1 MSITLAKT
9 AGFCFG
15 VARAVQTVDD
25 FLAKGQKVCTLGPL
39 IHNPSFI
46 DELRSN
52 GVLVVDSPDDVPEGY
67 ILVLRTHGVEKH
79 IITQLEEKGIPYHD
93 ATCPFVEKIRKIV
106 DSESAGNI
114 PVLIAGDPQHP
125 EVIGI
130 RSCCHGESFVFSSD
144 ADLTATMDMYAS
156 KYDISPILVSQ
167 TTFNSQELKKSLKN
181 QKLLCTN
188 PKIFDTICS
197 ATSRRQEE
205 AVELAKRNDMM
216 IVVGGR
222 NSSNTAKLTSLC
234 SEICETHQIETA
246 EELYA
251 IDFSGKRDI
260 GLTAGASTPVRIIKE
275 VQKTMSDII
284 NENNVSAVESEGHAP
299 VTAADTTEDWSF
311 EQGLEESYKNL
322 NNNQTVVGVVMHI
335 APNEIQVDIGRK
347 QTGIIPLDEYSADPT
362 ANHMKE
368 LKVGDE
374 LNLFIMKTNDVEGTI
389 LLSKK
394 RFDEKKH
401 REEIEQAAKDGAIL
415 EGTVVEVISK
425 GLIVFSN
432 GIRVFVPASLST
444 VPRNG
449 RLEDML
455 NKTVSFKVIEF
466 DRRRRGAVG
475 SIREAAKELRKASQA
490 KFWETAAVEDRFT
503 GTVVS
508 LTDFGAF
515 VDLGGDVV
523 GMIHRSE
530 LSWKRIKHPSD
541 VVSVGDV
548 VDVYIKA
555 LDTEKKKISLGY
567 KRTEDNPW
575 EILKRDY
582 PIGGEYEVKIVSL
595 TTFGAFAEL
604 FPGMEGLIHISQISY
619 ERIAKPQD
627 VLSIGDVVKVKLLDV
642 DFEKKHISLSIK
654 ALLEAPVKEVVEE
667 VEEEVDDAPVTM
679 SIDEMIA
686 KAKENE
692 AAAAAEEAEEVTE

>member
-1 MSITLAKT
+1 MTVKLAQT

-15 VARAVQTVDD
+15 VARAVQTVEQ
-25 FLAKGQKVCTLGPL
+25 FLEQGTPVCTLGPL
-39 IHNPSFI
+39 IHNPLFI
-46 DELRSN
+46 AQLEER
-52 GVLVVDSPDDVPEGY
+52 GAKVVNRIEDVPDGY
-67 ILVLRTHGVEKH
+67 TLVLRTHGVERD
-79 IITQLEEKGIPYHD
+79 IIEHLQKSNIRYYD

-106 DSESAGNI
+106 HKESLDGS
-114 PVLIAGDPQHP
+114 PVLIAGDAGHP
-125 EVIGI
+125 EVVGI
-130 RSCCHGESFVFSSD
+130 RSCCNAESFVFENND
-144 ADLTATMDMYAS
+144 ALNLLIDELKQKCEKT
-156 KYDISPILVSQ
+156 PIIVSQ
-167 TTFNSQELKKSLKN
+167 TTFNSIELKKSLKN
-181 QKLLCTN
+181 PKLLCTN

-197 ATSRRQEE
+197 ATSKRQEE
-205 AVELAKRNDMM
+205 AIALAAESDCM
-216 IVVGGR
+216 IVVGGK
-222 NSSNTAKLTSLC
+222 NSSNTAKLTQLC
-234 SEICETHQIETA
+234 GKICKTYQIESA
-246 EELYA
+246 EELHK
-251 IDFSGKRDI
+251 IDFSGMQSI
-260 GLTAGASTPVRIIKE
+260 GLTAGASTPVCIIKE

-284 NENNVSAVESEGHAP
+284 NENAVPAVESEGHALN
-299 VTAADTTEDWSF
+299 VAAEATEDWSF

-322 NNNQTVVGVVMHI
+322 NYSQTVMGVVMHI
-335 APNEIQVDIGRK
+335 SPNEIQVDIGRK
-347 QTGIIPLDEYSADPT
+347 QTGIIPLDEYSADPS
-362 ANHMKE
+362 ANPMKE

-374 LNLFIMKTNDVEGTI
+374 IELFIMKTNDVEGTI

-394 RFDEKKH
+394 RLDEKK
-401 REEIEQAAKDGAIL
+401 RRAEIEQAAKDGAIL

-432 GIRVFVPASLST
+432 GFRVFIPASLST

-449 RLEDML
+449 RLEEML
-455 NKTVSFKVIEF
+455 DKTVVFKVIEF
-466 DRRRRGAVG
+466 DRRRGAVG
-475 SIREAAKELRKASQA
+475 SIRDAAREQNKAAQA

-515 VDLGGDVV
+515 VDLGGNVV

-530 LSWKRIKHPSD
+530 LSWKRIKHPSEI
-541 VVSVGDV
+541 VNVGDV
-548 VDVYIKA
+548 VDVYIKG

-582 PIGGEYEVKIVSL
+582 PVGSDFDVKIVSL
-595 TTFGAFAEL
+595 TTFGAFAEI
-604 FPGMEGLIHISQISY
+604 FPGMEGLIHISEISY

-627 VLSIGDVVKVKLLDV
+627 VLSIGQTVRVQLLKV

-654 ALLEAPVKEVVEE
+654 ALLEAPVKEVEE
-667 VEEEVDDAPVTM
+667 VVEEEVDDAPITM

-692 AAAAAEEAEEVTE
+692 AAEAAAAEEVTAE

>member
-1 MSITLAKT
+1 MTIKLAKT

-15 VARAVQTVDD
+15 VARAVDTVED
-25 FLAKGQKVCTLGPL
+25 FLRQGKPVCTLGPL
-39 IHNPSFI
+39 IHNPLFI
-46 DELRSN
+46 ADLEKR
-52 GVLVVDSPDDVPEGY
+52 GAKVVSSIDDVPQGY
-67 ILVLRTHGVEKH
+67 ILVLRTHGVDRN
-79 IITQLEEKGIPYHD
+79 IINQLQERNIPFYD

-106 DSESAGNI
+106 DEESKAGN
-114 PVLIAGDPQHP
+114 PVLIAGDENHP
-125 EVIGI
+125 EVVGI
-130 RSCCHGESFVFSSD
+130 RSCCHADSFVFENN
-144 ADLTATMDMYAS
+144 AALTNVMNTSLKKCD
-156 KYDISPILVSQ
+156 KSPIVVSQ
-167 TTFNSQELKKSLKN
+167 TTFNSLELKKSLKN
-181 QKLLCTN
+181 ANLLCTN

-205 AVELAKRNDMM
+205 AIQLAKESDLM

-222 NSSNTAKLTSLC
+222 NSSNTAKLTQLC
-234 SEICETHQIETA
+234 SQLCPTYQIESA
-246 EELYA
+246 EELKQ
-251 IDFSGKRDI
+251 IKFSNLQTI
-260 GLTAGASTPVRIIKE
+260 GLTAGASTPVCIIKE

-284 NENNVSAVESEGHAP
+284 NENAVLAVESEGHAP
-299 VTAADTTEDWSF
+299 EVAAEATEDWSF

-322 NNNQTVVGVVMHI
+322 NYSQTVMGVVMHI

-347 QTGIIPLDEYSADPT
+347 QTGIIPLDEYSADPS
-362 ANHMKE
+362 ADPMKE

-374 LNLFIMKTNDVEGTI
+374 IELFIMKTNDAEGTI

-394 RFDEKKH
+394 RLDEKK
-401 REEIEQAAKDGAIL
+401 RRAEIEQAAKDGAIL

-425 GLIVFSN
+425 GLIVYSN
-432 GIRVFVPASLST
+432 GFRVFIPASLST

-449 RLEDML
+449 RLEEML
-455 NKTVSFKVIEF
+455 DKAVSFKVIDF
-466 DRRRRGAVG
+466 DRRRGAVG
-475 SIREAAKELRKASQA
+475 SIRDAARELNKASQA

-515 VDLGGDVV
+515 VDLGGNVV

-530 LSWKRIKHPSD
+530 LSWKRIKHPSEI
-541 VVSVGDV
+541 VSVGDV

-582 PIGGEYEVKIVSL
+582 PVGSDFDVKIVSL
-595 TTFGAFAEL
+595 TTFGAFAEI
-604 FPGMEGLIHISQISY
+604 FPGMEGLIHISEISH

-627 VLSIGDVVKVKLLDV
+627 VLSIGETVRVQLIKV

-654 ALLEAPVKEVVEE
+654 ALLEAPVKEVVIEE
-667 VEEEVDDAPVTM
+667 EEEVDDAPVTM

-692 AAAAAEEAEEVTE
+692 AAEAAAAEEVAE

>member
-1 MSITLAKT
+1 MSIHLAKT

-15 VARAVQTVDD
+15 VARAVQAVED
-25 FLAKGQKVCTLGPL
+25 FIAKNIPVCTLGPL
-39 IHNPSFI
+39 IHNPDFVH
-46 DELRSN
+46 ELEDR
-52 GVLVVDSPDDVPEGY
+52 GVKVVEDIHDIPDGY
-67 ILVLRTHGVEKH
+67 TLILRTHGVAKE
-79 IITQLEEKGIPYHD
+79 IIDELIQNNIPFYD
-93 ATCPFVEKIRKIV
+93 ATCPFVEKIRRIV
-106 DSESAGNI
+106 SKESQDGS
-114 PVLIAGDPQHP
+114 PVIIAGDQKHP
-125 EVIGI
+125 EVVGI
-130 RSCCHGESFVFSSD
+130 RSCCQSDSFVFSDNEELSV
-144 ADLTATMDMYAS
+144 LMDGYVN
-156 KYDISPILVSQ
+156 KYDISPIVVSQ
-167 TTFNSQELKKSLKN
+167 TTFSAPELKKSLKN
-181 QKLLCTN
+181 PKLLCTN

-197 ATSRRQEE
+197 ATALRQEE
-205 AVELAKRNDMM
+205 AVQIAQECDIM
-216 IVVGGR
+216 IVVGGS

-234 SEICETHQIETA
+234 SAICTTYQIENA
-246 EELYA
+246 DQLHS
-251 IDFSGKRDI
+251 IDFKSMRNI

-284 NENNVSAVESEGHAP
+284 NENAVPAVESEGHAP
-299 VTAADTTEDWSF
+299 EVAAEATEDWTF

-322 NNNQTVVGVVMHI
+322 NYSQTVIGVVMHI

-362 ANHMKE
+362 ADPMKD

-374 LNLFIMKTNDVEGTI
+374 LELFIMKTNDVEGTI

-394 RFDEKKH
+394 RLDEKKR

-425 GLIVFSN
+425 GLIVYSN
-432 GIRVFVPASLST
+432 GFRVFVPASLST

-449 RLEDML
+449 RLEEML
-455 NKTVSFKVIEF
+455 DKVVSFKVIEF
-466 DRRRRGAVG
+466 DRRRGAVG
-475 SIREAAKELRKASQA
+475 SIRDAVREKNKECQA
-490 KFWETAAVEDRFT
+490 KFWESAAVGDRCT

-515 VDLGGDVV
+515 VDLGGNVV

-530 LSWKRIKHPSD
+530 LSWKRIKHPSEI
-541 VVSVGDV
+541 VSIGDV
-548 VDVYIKA
+548 VDVYIKG

-567 KRTEDNPW
+567 KKTEDNPW

-582 PIGGEYEVKIVSL
+582 PVGSDFEVKIVSL
-595 TTFGAFAEL
+595 TTFGAFAEI
-604 FPGMEGLIHISQISY
+604 FPGMEGLIHISEISH

-627 VLSIGDVVKVKLLDV
+627 VLSIGETVRVQLIKV
-642 DFEKKHISLSIK
+642 DFEKKHISLSVK
-654 ALLEAPVKEVVEE
+654 ALLEAPVKEEVVVE
-667 VEEEVDDAPVTM
+667 EEEVDDAPVTM

-692 AAAAAEEAEEVTE
+692 AAAAADAAEDAE

>member
-1 MSITLAKT
+1 MNIKLAET

-15 VARAVQTVDD
+15 VDRAVKMVEDLLLQG
-25 FLAKGQKVCTLGPL
+25 KKVCTLGPL
-39 IHNPSFI
+39 IHNPLFI
-46 DELRSN
+46 AELESR
-52 GVLVVDSPDDVPEGY
+52 GAKVVNSIDDVPDDH
-67 ILVLRTHGVEKH
+67 ILVLRTHGVERG
-79 IITQLEEKGIPYHD
+79 IIEDLTKRNKEFID

-106 DSESAGNI
+106 DRESKDGT
-114 PVLIAGDPQHP
+114 PVLIAGDKNHP

-130 RSCCHGESFVFSSD
+130 ISCCNSDSYVFGND
-144 ADLTATMDMYAS
+144 EELNVLLEHELVNCD
-156 KYDISPILVSQ
+156 KSPIVVSQ
-167 TTFNSQELKKSLKN
+167 TTFSSPALKKSLKN
-181 QKLLCTN
+181 AKLLCTN

-205 AVELAKRNDMM
+205 AVEIAGRSDLM

-222 NSSNTAKLTSLC
+222 NSSNTAKLTQLC
-234 SEICETHQIETA
+234 SELCPTVQIESA
-246 EELYA
+246 EELNKSL
-251 IDFSGKRDI
+251 FRGVRNI
-260 GLTAGASTPVRIIKE
+260 GLTAGASTPVCIIKE

-284 NENNVSAVESEGHAP
+284 NENAVQAVESEGHALN
-299 VTAADTTEDWSF
+299 VAAEATEDWSF

-322 NNNQTVVGVVMHI
+322 NYSQTVMGVVMHI

-347 QTGIIPLDEYSADPT
+347 QTGIIPLDEYSADPS
-362 ANHMKE
+362 ANPMKE

-374 LNLFIMKTNDVEGTI
+374 IELFIMKTNDVEGTV
-389 LLSKK
+389 LLSKN
-394 RFDEKKH
+394 RLDEKK
-401 REEIEQAAKDGAIL
+401 RRAQIEQAAKDGAIL

-425 GLIVFSN
+425 GLIVYSN
-432 GIRVFVPASLST
+432 GFRVFIPASLST

-449 RLEDML
+449 RLEEML
-455 NKTVSFKVIEF
+455 DKAVTFKVIDF
-466 DRRRRGAVG
+466 DRRRGAVG
-475 SIREAAKELRKASQA
+475 SIRDAAREQNKAAQA

-515 VDLGGDVV
+515 VDLGGNVV

-530 LSWKRIKHPSD
+530 LSWKRIKHPSEI
-541 VVSVGDV
+541 VNVGDV
-548 VDVYIKA
+548 VEVYIKA

-582 PIGGEYEVKIVSL
+582 PVGSDFDVKIVSL
-595 TTFGAFAEL
+595 TTFGAFAEI
-604 FPGMEGLIHISQISY
+604 FPGMEGLIHISEISY

-627 VLSIGDVVKVKLLDV
+627 VLSIGETVRVQLIKV

-654 ALLEAPVKEVVEE
+654 ALLEAPVKEVEE
-667 VEEEVDDAPVTM
+667 VVEEEVDDAPVTM

-692 AAAAAEEAEEVTE
+692 AAEAAAAEEATAE